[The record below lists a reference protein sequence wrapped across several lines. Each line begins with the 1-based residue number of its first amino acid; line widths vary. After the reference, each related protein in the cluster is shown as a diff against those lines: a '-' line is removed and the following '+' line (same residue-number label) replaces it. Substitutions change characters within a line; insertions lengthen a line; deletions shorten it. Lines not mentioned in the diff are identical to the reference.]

1 VNLTINILL
10 PFFNILEK
18 INTFFLRIG
27 RQFAWIAILLMVIV
41 ILVQVFFRYVLN
53 NALPWPDE
61 VARFLMLWMTG
72 LIAPSAYRW
81 GGFVSIDLLER
92 FLPKLISTL
101 LTLFLLVVSLF
112 VLVIGLELG
121 FKHINA
127 GWIFNSSSIKIPFH
141 LIGGKPE
148 PIKLAWMY
156 MSLPVGI
163 IFLISV
169 NIELILRNILTN
181 FTKLDL
187 PEDYDKQKLET
198 HNVSLV
204 SSFVFCIFI
213 NWLYSIFLVL

>member
-1 VNLTINILL
+1 MNLIINNLL
-10 PFFNILEK
+10 FFFNILEK
-18 INTFFLRIG
+18 INTLFLRIG

-41 ILVQVFFRYVLN
+41 ILIQVFFRYVLN

-92 FLPKLISTL
+92 FLPKLLSTL
-101 LTLFLLVVSLF
+101 LTLFLLILSLF

-121 FKHINA
+121 LKHINA
-127 GWIFNSSSIKIPFH
+127 GWIFNSSSIKIPFN
-141 LIGGKPE
+141 LIGGKAE

-156 MSLPVGI
+156 MSLPLGI
-163 IFLISV
+163 VFLISV

-181 FTKLDL
+181 FTKLNL
-187 PEDYDKQKLET
+187 PKDYDKQKLET
-198 HNVSLV
+198 Q
-204 SSFVFCIFI
+204 
-213 NWLYSIFLVL
+213 

>member
-1 VNLTINILL
+1 MNLIINNLL
-10 PFFNILEK
+10 FFFNILEK
-18 INTFFLRIG
+18 INTLFLRIG

-41 ILVQVFFRYVLN
+41 ILIQVFFRYVLN

-92 FLPKLISTL
+92 FLPKLVSTL
-101 LTLFLLVVSLF
+101 LTLFLLILSLF

-121 FKHINA
+121 LKHINA
-127 GWIFNSSSIKIPFH
+127 GWIFNSSSIKIPFN
-141 LIGGKPE
+141 LIGGKAE

-163 IFLISV
+163 VFLISV

-181 FTKLDL
+181 FTKLNL
-187 PEDYDKQKLET
+187 PEDCDKQKLET
-198 HNVSLV
+198 Q
-204 SSFVFCIFI
+204 
-213 NWLYSIFLVL
+213 

>member
-1 VNLTINILL
+1 MNLTINILL
-10 PFFNILEK
+10 FFFNFIEK
-18 INTFFLRIG
+18 VNTFFLRIG
-27 RQFAWIAILLMVIV
+27 RQFAWIAIFLMVIV
-41 ILVQVFFRYVLN
+41 ILIQVFFRYILN

-92 FLPKLISTL
+92 FLPKVISTL
-101 LTLFLLVVSLF
+101 LTLFLLAISLI
-112 VLVIGLELG
+112 VLIIGLELG
-121 FKHINA
+121 LKHINA

-141 LIGGKPE
+141 LIGGKAE

-156 MSLPVGI
+156 MSLPIGI

-181 FTKLDL
+181 FRKLDL
-187 PEDYDKQKLET
+187 PKDLDKQKMET
-198 HNVSLV
+198 Q
-204 SSFVFCIFI
+204 
-213 NWLYSIFLVL
+213 